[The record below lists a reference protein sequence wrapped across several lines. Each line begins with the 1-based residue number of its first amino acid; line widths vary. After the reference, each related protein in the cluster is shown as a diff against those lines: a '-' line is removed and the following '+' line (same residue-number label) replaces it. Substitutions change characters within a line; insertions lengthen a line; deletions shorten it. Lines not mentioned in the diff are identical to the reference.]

1 MLKDVPSLT
10 PFLFFSVT
18 LGKVWYYKNVGMV
31 LQQLELLTKEI
42 T

>member
-1 MLKDVPSLT
+1 MLEDAPSLT
-10 PFLFFSVT
+10 PFSVT
-18 LGKVWYYKNVGMV
+18 LGVLWYYKNVGMV